1 MGRRGKPVNKRSQ
14 WSLLRRTLQLDS
26 LYGRM
31 CDGQLKLWERS
42 LVGVWWFF
50 KWGLL
55 PACVMLINRAQLD
68 SSAKG
73 AWWIM
78 IGALFF
84 GCFISGAITNDVNVF
99 EALRMPSRKWLI
111 IARWLRAAPRLAWHG
126 AWLAWLIYFILAE
139 KRTSLALLGN
149 APLFANAFLMPFVLF
164 AFGAAGAFFIGQIRW
179 SDEELI
185 VKSLVCGGAA
195 LLILYALKIFFS
207 AEVGFNIFNT
217 YTNIEWTQRFSS
229 SLGFPASLIIFTIA
243 MLPLQIY
250 QFKYR
255 ENYSA
260 GLEWDVDRTQKAP
273 SRRFNA
279 LYSRQG
285 ALSVRQ
291 KSQSNLSRPA
301 WFSLIKS
308 PLLRALIVN
317 YLATLRMT
325 WIRARYARPILIR
338 PFKLAILPVSLI
350 IRGRPFSIVA
360 VFFAL
365 LALIPDF
372 ASQPYWLLLLLV
384 LLYAGSPLSL
394 THVVQL
400 HLYGASYRRQ
410 LFFNFKL
417 FILTSVLP
425 LLAMTYMPRFAVKTL
440 YRVVVLLGLLLLRGG
455 WTAISN
461 PQHTMRRR
469 LFFGLSALSVSLLL
483 LLKDM
488 SAHIPYWWHWI
499 LVLIGALC
507 LWRRLAYWTE
517 DRLRDFA
524 AGRHDHQMD
533 RLLRF

>member
-1 MGRRGKPVNKRSQ
+1 MGRRCKPVNELGQ

-31 CDGQLKLWERS
+31 CDAQLKLPEKS
-42 LVGVWWFF
+42 LMGLWGIF

-55 PACVMLINRAQLD
+55 PTCVVFLIRSGADLF
-68 SSAKG
+68 SKG

-78 IGALFF
+78 IGVLFF
-84 GCFISGAITNDVNVF
+84 GCFISGATTNDVNVF

-111 IARWLRAAPRLAWHG
+111 IARWLRAAPRLAWYG

-139 KRTSLALLGN
+139 RQTSLALLGN
-149 APLFANAFLMPFVLF
+149 APLFVNAFLMPFALF
-164 AFGAAGAFFIGQIRW
+164 AFGAAGAFSIGQIRW

-195 LLILYALKIFFS
+195 ILILYALKIFFS

-217 YTNIEWTQRFSS
+217 YTNIEWTQQFSS
-229 SLGFPASLIIFTIA
+229 SLDFPASLALFTIA

-255 ENYSA
+255 EKYSE
-260 GLEWDVDRTQKAP
+260 GYEWDANRTQKAP
-273 SRRFNA
+273 SRRFNVF
-279 LYSRQG
+279 YSRQG
-285 ALSVRQ
+285 ALSARQ

-301 WFSLIKS
+301 WFAQIKS

-338 PFKLAILPVSLI
+338 PFKLALLPVSII

-372 ASQPYWLLLLLV
+372 ASQTYWLLLLLV

-425 LLAMTYMPRFAVKTL
+425 LLAMTYMPRFAIKTL

-455 WTAISN
+455 WTKISN
-461 PQHTMRRR
+461 LQHTMRRR
-469 LFFGLSALSVSLLL
+469 LFFGFTALLVSLLL
-483 LLKDM
+483 LLKDIG
-488 SAHIPYWWHWI
+488 AHIPYWWYWI

-517 DRLRDFA
+517 ERLRNFA
-524 AGRHDHQMD
+524 ARHNDYQMD